1 MNAMTI
7 KIIGGCAAFAVV
19 VIALVGI
26 KDGRNATAPSD
37 STVVVAPE
45 KIHSSDWY
53 LAHRDVLKVDEQR
66 CVGNASTIS
75 AAACQNV
82 KEAVGELDNSNF
94 QSLLQQDQ
102 KSNN

>member
-7 KIIGGCAAFAVV
+7 KIIGGCAALAVV

-26 KDGRNATAPSD
+26 KDGRNATAPSG
-37 STVVVAPE
+37 STVVVTPE

-75 AAACQNV
+75 AEACQNV
-82 KEAVGELDNSNF
+82 KEAVGEIDNSNF
-94 QSLLQQDQ
+94 QTLLQQDQ